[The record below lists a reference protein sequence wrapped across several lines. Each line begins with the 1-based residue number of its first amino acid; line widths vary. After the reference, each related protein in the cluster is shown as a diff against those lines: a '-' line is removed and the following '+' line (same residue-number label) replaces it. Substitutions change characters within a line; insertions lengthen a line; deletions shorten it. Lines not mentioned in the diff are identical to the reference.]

1 VNSEPCRLTIY
12 LNREIPLQDFEV
24 FEVGVSFQ
32 EQTKVANL
40 IPNLQNLNLTVKIM
54 SIGSS
59 RGIPS
64 KRDMRRQHWIAEAI
78 VGDETA
84 SVILTLWDDQIRM
97 FKAGEVVEINGGY
110 TTLVKGS
117 LRLNVGRG
125 NRAVKVDKEIAEV
138 NTRNNLS
145 EKTHIQIPWEL
156 SEARPFKSRR
166 RHR

>member
-1 VNSEPCRLTIY
+1 M
-12 LNREIPLQDFEV
+12 PLQDFEV
-24 FEVGVSFQ
+24 FKVGVTIE
-32 EQTKVANL
+32 EQTKVVSL
-40 IPNLQNLNLTVKIM
+40 IPNLQNLNLTIKIL

-64 KRDMRRQHWIAEAI
+64 KRDTRQHLIAEAI
-78 VGDETA
+78 VGDETG

-97 FKAGEVVEINGGY
+97 FKVNDVIEMKGGY

-125 NRAVKVDKEIAEV
+125 NRVAKIDKEIPEV
-138 NTRNNLS
+138 NTKNNLS

-156 SEARPFKSRR
+156 SEARPFKSSR

>member
-1 VNSEPCRLTIY
+1 VS
-12 LNREIPLQDFEV
+12 
-24 FEVGVSFQ
+24 EVGVSFQ
-32 EQTKVANL
+32 EQTKVVNL
-40 IPNLQNLNLTVKIM
+40 IPNLQNLNLTIKIM
-54 SIGSS
+54 SIGSP

-64 KRDMRRQHWIAEAI
+64 KRDTRQHWIAEAI

-97 FKAGEVVEINGGY
+97 FKAGDVIELSGGY
-110 TTLVKGS
+110 TTLVRGS

-125 NRAVKVDKEIAEV
+125 NRVAKVEKEMPEV

-156 SEARPFKSRR
+156 SEARPFRSRR